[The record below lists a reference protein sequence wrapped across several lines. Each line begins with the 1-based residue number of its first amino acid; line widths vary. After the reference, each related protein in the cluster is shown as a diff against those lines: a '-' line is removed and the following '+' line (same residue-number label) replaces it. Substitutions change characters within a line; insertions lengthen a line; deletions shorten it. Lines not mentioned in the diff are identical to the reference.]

1 MLGGLTPS
9 ALALLVTAAVLADL
23 ALGEPRRWHPL
34 VGFGR
39 LAEALAGWLNRGRAR
54 RWRGVLA
61 VGLLLGP
68 PAALGVLLAGYWW
81 ANLIGLYLALG
92 ARSLAAHAA
101 PVQAALLAGELAPA
115 QQAVGRLVSRDA
127 QRLDAGGVARAAVES
142 VLENGLDAIFAALF
156 WFALAGLPGVLVH
169 RLANTLD
176 AMWGYRTSHWVDFGW
191 AAARL
196 DDVLGY
202 LPARLT
208 ALGYVLFGPHPGQA
222 WRCWRRQ
229 APRWPSPNAGPV
241 MAAGAGALG
250 VRLGGP
256 APYAGGWRQRPVL
269 GAGAPAG
276 AADIARALRL
286 NRGVLTVLLAALW
299 GWAAIGWLI

>member
-1 MLGGLTPS
+1 MLAGLTPP
-9 ALALLVTAAVLADL
+9 ALALLATLAVLADL

-39 LAEALAGWLNRGRAR
+39 LAGALADRLNDGRAR
-54 RWRGVLA
+54 RGRGLVAL
-61 VGLLLGP
+61 GLLLGP
-68 PAALGVLLAGYWW
+68 PAALGVLLAGQGW

-92 ARSLAAHAA
+92 GRSLAAHAA
-101 PVQAALLAGELAPA
+101 PVQRALEAGELAPA
-115 QQAVGRLVSRDA
+115 RQAVGRLVSRDA
-127 QRLDAGGVARAAVES
+127 QRLDADGVARATVES
-142 VLENGLDAIFAALF
+142 VLENGLDAVFASLF

-176 AMWGYRTSHWVDFGW
+176 AMWGYRTARWAEFGW

-208 ALGYVLFGPHPGQA
+208 ALGHVLLGPHPGLA

-229 APRWPSPNAGPV
+229 APGWPSPNAGPV

-250 VRLGGP
+250 VQLGGP
-256 APYAGGWRQRPVL
+256 APYGEGWRQRPVL
-269 GAGAPAG
+269 GAGAPA
-276 AADIARALRL
+276 AATDIARALRL
-286 NRGVLTVLLAALW
+286 NGRVLAALLVALW
-299 GWAAIGWLI
+299 GWAALSVLA